1 MVIIAT
7 RRTGGY
13 RRVISAKC
21 LRRGVAVFRRNRKL
35 CHMGRTLSD
44 EDVGAIAQQV
54 VQLLVKRR
62 LTDSAQPRNPI
73 PPAPPPK
80 NEKALPQKLAFTLKE
95 LSVEL
100 GISKVS
106 IYRLEQRGLLK
117 SLLYLRTK
125 VYARREVERF
135 LDAAWIR
142 PR

>member
-1 MVIIAT
+1 
-7 RRTGGY
+7 
-13 RRVISAKC
+13 
-21 LRRGVAVFRRNRKL
+21 
-35 CHMGRTLSD
+35 MGRTLSD

-54 VQLLVKRR
+54 VQLLAKR
-62 LTDSAQPRNPI
+62 LADSAQSPA
-73 PPAPPPK
+73 APPPSPPQ
-80 NEKALPQKLAFTLKE
+80 ETDKALPQKLAFSLKE

-117 SLLYLRTK
+117 SLPYLRTK